1 MPITAES
8 IALVAATYFF
18 AGIVKGVTGLG
29 VPIIGVAFTAPVIGM
44 QAAVALVLGPSVLT
58 NVWQAVVGG
67 NMLVIIRRIW
77 PLLLTSCIGIWFGSG
92 ILAAADGQYLLL
104 FLGALLIVYSVIALI
119 RARLPS
125 PGRHEGWLTPVLGV
139 PAGIVYGMTG
149 SYMVPGTLYIQ
160 SLGMPRDMFVQALGI
175 AFVIVSLMLSG
186 AMLQRAILTP
196 ELIAM
201 TIGAVAP
208 CVLGMLAGQR
218 MRKYLTEEQFTRIV
232 LIVILLTGVYMITRV
247 TLQL

>member
-218 MRKYLTEEQFTRIV
+218 MRTYLTEEQFTRIV
-232 LIVILLTGVYMITRV
+232 LIVILLTGIYMITRV

>member
-8 IALVAATYFF
+8 IALVTATYFF

-67 NMLVIIRRIW
+67 HMLLIIRRIW

-92 ILAAADGQYLLL
+92 VLAAADGQYLLL
-104 FLGALLIVYSVIALI
+104 FLGALLIVYSVIALV

-186 AMLQRAILTP
+186 AMIQRAILTP
-196 ELIAM
+196 ELIVM

-208 CVLGMLAGQR
+208 CVVGMLVGQR
-218 MRKYLTEEQFTRIV
+218 MRKILTEEQFTRIV
-232 LIVILLTGVYMITRV
+232 LIVILLTGVYMIARV
-247 TLQL
+247 TLQV